1 MRYIDLKRIDVTSDE
16 MKDWL
21 SKAAKKTSDVKAI
34 GTHDERTEYFKKN
47 PIWTNLKPYLKKV
60 YAISK

>member
-47 PIWTNLKPYLKKV
+47 PIWTNLKPY
-60 YAISK
+60 